1 MVYKIH
7 WNLFF
12 QRHFFYFTRN
22 NKNPQKPESM
32 ECGDGDTGQPPGQRL
47 HPTEVRQGNTGQQ
60 PGQTL
65 HPTEMGHKVIRTSS
79 DLRQLLSTQVITEED
94 LQILNLVGKGNVGCV
109 YR

>member
-1 MVYKIH
+1 
-7 WNLFF
+7 
-12 QRHFFYFTRN
+12 
-22 NKNPQKPESM
+22 M
-32 ECGDGDTGQPPGQRL
+32 ECGDRDTGQPPGQRL
-47 HPTEVRQGNTGQQ
+47 HPAEVRQGNTGQQ
-60 PGQTL
+60 PGQIL